1 MTVSADCRQ
10 DLFSLWVEQLEPDLH
25 LYCSLE
31 GIGRGSEKDATVT
44 FEPEAGAARP
54 ASSKVEG
61 ETLDDLLAGSDDDL
75 I

>member
-1 MTVSADCRQ
+1 MDCCQ

-31 GIGRGSEKDATVT
+31 GAGRGSAVDATVT
-44 FEPEAGAARP
+44 FGSEPKTGAARP
-54 ASSKVEG
+54 ASSKLEG